1 VTDGKTGESEK
12 KLFTFTSKN
21 GANKFVP
28 VSAIRPL
35 KNYARTQ
42 KHDPRTNRTHEN
54 ALTNS
59 PRSQPSISLE
69 DNAAM
74 DVAPATTNDNDAG
87 SNDTFS
93 VNFNTDTIGN
103 STEEASLKMVI
114 DAPLSPNS
122 QQLLDSIKSTI
133 NQDAFG
139 SIEASDYVLDFEEET
154 SLEFFTGS
162 KNPQDEGNST
172 SQDEG
177 YCTSGSSSGKSS
189 PTGSFGEDQPAANME
204 ILQTENGLDETNAS
218 ATVSEEII
226 HNGDIFIQEAN
237 INPSLEDLSSAADM
251 FVNNNMEN
259 LMVMNVDQNQDA
271 EAHSQTLDL
280 GAIMKD
286 STNIQFVVVDEDST
300 SVAAAGQEFT
310 LIGTYDN
317 YPEMIQANPSL
328 SSEKEKVDGKGS
340 KKEPRR
346 HTKGPKKADLSE
358 IPEENRGNVLRCRKY
373 RENKNIKVAN
383 WEDELKSLE
392 ARNNE
397 LKEQEKEMMEKLAKV
412 QGAYINLIKA
422 GRIKC
427 V

>member
-1 VTDGKTGESEK
+1 MTDGKTGESEK

-21 GANKFVP
+21 GANKFIP

-59 PRSQPSISLE
+59 LRSQPSISPE

-74 DVAPATTNDNDAG
+74 DVAPATTKDNNTG
-87 SNDTFS
+87 SNDTLS
-93 VNFNTDTIGN
+93 LNFNTDTIGN
-103 STEEASLKMVI
+103 SNEEASLKMVI

-139 SIEASDYVLDFEEET
+139 SIEASDYALDFEET
-154 SLEFFTGS
+154 SLEYFTGS
-162 KNPQDEGNST
+162 ENPQDEGNSN

-177 YCTSGSSSGKSS
+177 YSTSGSTSGKSS

-204 ILQTENGLDETNAS
+204 IFQTKNGLNETNAS
-218 ATVSEEII
+218 ATVPEEVI

-237 INPSLEDLSSAADM
+237 INPSMEDLSSAANM

-271 EAHSQTLDL
+271 GGLQTLDL
-280 GAIMKD
+280 GEIMKD

-300 SVAAAGQEFT
+300 AVAAAGQEFT

-392 ARNNE
+392 TRNME
-397 LKEQEKEMMEKLAKV
+397 LKEQEKEMMERLAKV
-412 QGAYINLIKA
+412 QGAYINLIKG

>member
-28 VSAIRPL
+28 VPANRPL

-59 PRSQPSISLE
+59 PQSQPSISLE

-74 DVAPATTNDNDAG
+74 DVAPATTNDNEAG
-87 SNDTFS
+87 SNDTLS
-93 VNFNTDTIGN
+93 LNFNTDTIGN
-103 STEEASLKMVI
+103 SAEEASLKMVI

-139 SIEASDYVLDFEEET
+139 SIEASDYVLDFEET

-162 KNPQDEGNST
+162 ENPQDEANST

-177 YCTSGSSSGKSS
+177 YSTSGSTSGKSS
-189 PTGSFGEDQPAANME
+189 PTGSFGEEQPAANME
-204 ILQTENGLDETNAS
+204 ILQTENGLNETNAS
-218 ATVSEEII
+218 ATVPEDII

-271 EAHSQTLDL
+271 GGLQTLDL
-280 GAIMKD
+280 GAIMKE

-300 SVAAAGQEFT
+300 AAAAGAAGQEFT

-317 YPEMIQANPSL
+317 IPEMIQANPSL

-373 RENKNIKVAN
+373 RENKNIKIAN
-383 WEDELKSLE
+383 WEDELKFLE
-392 ARNNE
+392 TRNNE